1 MIHKEQQLDYMSDP
15 AIYFERL
22 RGEPWAIWL
31 DSSHVAGTR
40 YDILVAR
47 PYRTFV
53 TRGGETTITD
63 AQGVTTSKRAPLQLI
78 EESLQVDEKLNL
90 SLPFSGGAVGLF
102 GYELGLITD
111 RNEGPEEET
120 QPLSAPPD
128 MAVGLYNCA
137 IIFDHLAKTVTLSGL
152 FDENDSDIESQ
163 WNSLLQKLTQP
174 PEPHT
179 DTPFTLDGPFEESLS
194 YEQYQAAFARIQHY
208 LQEGD
213 CYQVNLTQRF
223 SAPCHGDLWPL
234 YREIRKRHPAPYGA
248 YMQLDDIEVLSF
260 SPEQFLQVTQRRVTT
275 SPIKGTRPRHDDPL
289 KDQQALTELQQSEK
303 DRAENLMIVD
313 LLRNDLGR
321 SCRVGSIRVPKL
333 FFTESHPNVHHLV
346 STISGELAEGKS
358 PIDLLDDCFPGG
370 SITGAPKIRAM
381 EIIKEVEP
389 VSRHIYCGAIGYIGF
404 DGSMELN
411 IAIRTAYRHNRTL
424 SFHAG
429 GGIIADSNVE
439 AEYRELFDKAGFF
452 LNYFTN
458 PENPQEK
465 QL

>member
-1 MIHKEQQLDYMSDP
+1 MIHKELQLDYMSDP
-15 AIYFERL
+15 SIYFDRL
-22 RGEPWAIWL
+22 SEEPWAIWL
-31 DSSHVAGTR
+31 DSGHVAGTR

-63 AQGVTTSKRAPLQLI
+63 AQGVTTSTRAPLRLI
-78 EESLQVDEKLNL
+78 EESLQLDEKIDI

-102 GYELGLITD
+102 GYELGLIAG
-111 RNEGPEEET
+111 RPEEPDEAA

-152 FDENDSDIESQ
+152 FDDNDDDMEAQ
-163 WNSLLQKLTQP
+163 WNSLLQRMTEP

-179 DTPFTLDGPFEESLS
+179 DTPFVLDGPFKESLN
-194 YEQYQAAFARIQHY
+194 YDLYQAAFARIQHY

-223 SAPCHGDLWPL
+223 SAPCHGNLWPL

-248 YMQLDDIEVLSF
+248 FMQLDGFEVLSF
-260 SPEQFLQVTQRRVTT
+260 SPEQFLKVSQRQVST
-275 SPIKGTRPRHDDPL
+275 SPIKGTRPRHNDPI
-289 KDQQALTELQQSEK
+289 KDQQALTELQQSAK

-333 FFTESHPNVHHLV
+333 W
-346 STISGELAEGKS
+346 KS
-358 PIDLLDDCFPGG
+358 
-370 SITGAPKIRAM
+370 
-381 EIIKEVEP
+381 V
-389 VSRHIYCGAIGYIGF
+389 V
-404 DGSMELN
+404 
-411 IAIRTAYRHNRTL
+411 
-424 SFHAG
+424 
-429 GGIIADSNVE
+429 
-439 AEYRELFDKAGFF
+439 
-452 LNYFTN
+452 
-458 PENPQEK
+458 
-465 QL
+465 